1 MSQPPL
7 LTAIQIS
14 IDDLYLDPNNPR
26 LGTVGPGYTD
36 PDKLFDEERQEAI
49 RAKMIGTNTP
59 NDKDPH
65 GVEELISTIL
75 KKGWIDNAD
84 PIWVWEHPEQRGKF
98 IAVEGNRRTCSLKT
112 ICGEKYHRAV
122 RQLRQAEEKG
132 NREAI
137 KQFTKALE
145 EIEQVRAAAQSLEVK
160 PVSAANEEELKKALV
175 TLLSIRHINGA
186 RQWDKDASDIWLY
199 QKYHEA
205 FEAHH
210 GQDADLFWDD
220 TIIEPLA
227 TDSSITRNVCKRK
240 LMAISWYEDFKLRYS
255 DLLPELPDGTKDEFQ
270 KTDYFLFTELCK
282 NTMVRDKILKCST
295 EHVVASEAAGE
306 AIFKWVLRS
315 LVI

>member
-1 MSQPPL
+1 MDRQCR
-7 LTAIQIS
+7 
-14 IDDLYLDPNNPR
+14 PN
-26 LGTVGPGYTD
+26 LG
-36 PDKLFDEERQEAI
+36 
-49 RAKMIGTNTP
+49 
-59 NDKDPH
+59 
-65 GVEELISTIL
+65 
-75 KKGWIDNAD
+75 
-84 PIWVWEHPEQRGKF
+84 WEHPEQRGKF
-98 IAVEGNRRTCSLKT
+98 IAVEGNRRTCGKD

-122 RQLRQAEEKG
+122 RQLRQAEEKEIG
-132 NREAI
+132 EAI

-227 TDSSITRNVCKRK
+227 TDSSIAGTSAKV
-240 LMAISWYEDFKLRYS
+240 
-255 DLLPELPDGTKDEFQ
+255 DGHQ
-270 KTDYFLFTELCK
+270 
-282 NTMVRDKILKCST
+282 
-295 EHVVASEAAGE
+295 
-306 AIFKWVLRS
+306 
-315 LVI
+315 LV